1 MNVVIYARFSSH
13 SQTEQSI
20 EGQLKVCYEYAESH
34 NYTVV
39 GEYIDRAQ
47 SGKFDNRADFQ
58 RMIADSDKHTFE
70 GVLVYQLDRF
80 ARNRYDSAIY
90 KAKLKKNGVR
100 VLSAKENITDDA
112 SGILIEG
119 VLESMAEYYSVEL
132 AQKIHRGMSI
142 NAEKCLSNGSNPGL
156 GFKVN
161 KKDRTF
167 YVDEE
172 EAAIVREIYE
182 RYASGETKAEI
193 VKDLQRRRVKT
204 SLGNEFT
211 YNSLSRLLKNKRY
224 IGIYLYKGVET
235 PGGMPRILDDDLFYR
250 VQALMNKN
258 KSAPARTRGENEY
271 LLTTKLFCGHC
282 KEMMV
287 GYGGTGK
294 SGKQYHYYMCKKA
307 RKKKCNKK
315 IISKDYIE
323 DRVVSECLKMLTDEK
338 IRYIAKKVAEEC
350 NKSPDNISVRE
361 IKKAI
366 KEVDT
371 AIENL
376 WKGIEQGQ
384 AVDMLTERLH
394 QRQVEKEELETQL
407 AIENNKKIC
416 LSEAQILAF
425 LDYVCEMPLDDFNK
439 RRAIINIFVHS
450 IYLYDDHFTLIINA
464 SKKPLSIENIPLD
477 DIEEAFEGEN
487 TETEGCSSMMTPAPA
502 GGVKMGWQTVL
513 RAENIWGPYE
523 LKTVLMQGSTGI
535 NGPHQ
540 GAWVQTQTGEDWF
553 IHFQDCYAA
562 GRVVHLQPMMWK
574 ADGWPVIGHPVGGE
588 EWGEPVPVCKK
599 PDVGASYPPCA
610 PDATDYFESGTL
622 GLQWQWNANPKDG
635 WAMFET
641 GTRGLWM
648 RAAALDPTLGKR
660 EQKLCHLPNL
670 LLQKWPV
677 PAFTCITTC
686 DMSGLKPGDEA
697 GVVSMG
703 TYYCAVCAVCEEQH
717 TSLWLVTGGRK
728 DEMAEKRKKLLEAIS
743 DTLFVKYEVRPNG
756 VHLRAQTKN
765 APLERITLSYS
776 TDGTHYEQVHSED
789 SLQGFW
795 VGIKSGVYALHRG
808 PGEEGRMRVQSV
820 VYEAESGLE

>member
-39 GEYIDRAQ
+39 GEFIDRAQ

-70 GVLVYQLDRF
+70 GVLVYKLDRF

-182 RYASGETKAEI
+182 RYARGETKAEI
-193 VKDLQRRRVKT
+193 VKDLQRRKVKT

-235 PGGMPRILDDDLFYR
+235 PGGIPRILDDDLFYR

-307 RKKKCNKK
+307 RKKKCDKK
-315 IISKDYIE
+315 IIGKDYIE

-361 IKKAI
+361 IRKAI
-366 KEVDT
+366 KQVDT

-394 QRQVEKEELETQL
+394 QRQSEKAELETQL

-477 DIEEAFEGEN
+477 DIEAAFEGEN
-487 TETEGCSSMMTPAPA
+487 SNMEGCSSLMTPAPPITKRRTC
-502 GGVKMGWQTVL
+502 GVFAYFPL
-513 RAENIWGPYE
+513 YIA
-523 LKTVLMQGSTGI
+523 
-535 NGPHQ
+535 
-540 GAWVQTQTGEDWF
+540 
-553 IHFQDCYAA
+553 
-562 GRVVHLQPMMWK
+562 
-574 ADGWPVIGHPVGGE
+574 
-588 EWGEPVPVCKK
+588 VCGDSFPFAK
-599 PDVGASYPPCA
+599 
-610 PDATDYFESGTL
+610 
-622 GLQWQWNANPKDG
+622 
-635 WAMFET
+635 
-641 GTRGLWM
+641 
-648 RAAALDPTLGKR
+648 
-660 EQKLCHLPNL
+660 QKL
-670 LLQKWPV
+670 
-677 PAFTCITTC
+677 FT
-686 DMSGLKPGDEA
+686 
-697 GVVSMG
+697 
-703 TYYCAVCAVCEEQH
+703 
-717 TSLWLVTGGRK
+717 
-728 DEMAEKRKKLLEAIS
+728 
-743 DTLFVKYEVRPNG
+743 
-756 VHLRAQTKN
+756 
-765 APLERITLSYS
+765 
-776 TDGTHYEQVHSED
+776 
-789 SLQGFW
+789 
-795 VGIKSGVYALHRG
+795 
-808 PGEEGRMRVQSV
+808 
-820 VYEAESGLE
+820 